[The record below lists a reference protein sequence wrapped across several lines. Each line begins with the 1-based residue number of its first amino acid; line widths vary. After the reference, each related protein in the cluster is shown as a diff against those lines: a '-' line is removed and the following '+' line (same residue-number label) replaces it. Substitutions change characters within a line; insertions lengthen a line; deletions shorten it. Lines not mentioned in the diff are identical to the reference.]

1 MGNLMNYK
9 HNKHYGLSQG
19 FGHKVKDI
27 VKLAGTV
34 KGIYDTAKTVYT
46 IGTTM
51 APYVSAALPL
61 LGVL

>member
-1 MGNLMNYK
+1 MGNLMNYRD
-9 HNKHYGLSQG
+9 NKHHGLSQG
-19 FGHKVKDI
+19 FGHKVKHLT
-27 VKLAGTV
+27 KLAGTV
-34 KGIYDTAKTVYT
+34 KGIYDTAKTIYT

>member
-1 MGNLMNYK
+1 MNYK
-9 HNKHYGLSQG
+9 DNEHYGLSQG
-19 FGHKVKDI
+19 FGHKVKHI
-27 VKLAGTV
+27 AKLAGTV
-34 KGIYDTAKTVYT
+34 KGKYDTAKAVYT

>member
-1 MGNLMNYK
+1 MNYK

-34 KGIYDTAKTVYT
+34 KGMYDTAKTVYT
-46 IGTTM
+46 IGIAM